1 MEKGQNTNRPAE
13 GSSISVE
20 PIRQKKHIADLK
32 TLLKDKPLDH
42 CLFITG
48 INTNLRASDLLSLK
62 VDEVK
67 NLKPGDSFEVKERK
81 TKKKKRVNL
90 NKAVVDSIQNLVRN
104 GKCQNGDFL
113 FIGQRGNVLSVP
125 SLNLKIKRWMKRLN
139 IKGNYGCH
147 TLRKTWAFQQYKH
160 NNATLPQ
167 LMKALNHSSQAITLR
182 YLGIQEKE
190 LADLYAYEV

>member
-67 NLKPGDSFEVKERK
+67 NLKPGDSLEVREKK
-81 TKKKKRVNL
+81 TKKKKIINL
-90 NKAVVDSIQNLVRN
+90 NKSVVDSIQNLTKH
-104 GKCQNGDFL
+104 GKCQNDGFL
-113 FIGQRGNVLSVP
+113 FIGQRGKC
-125 SLNLKIKRWMKRLN
+125 LNSTFIESQN
-139 IKGNYGCH
+139 Q
-147 TLRKTWAFQQYKH
+147 TLDEA
-160 NNATLPQ
+160 
-167 LMKALNHSSQAITLR
+167 S
-182 YLGIQEKE
+182 
-190 LADLYAYEV
+190 